1 MEDNIQEFVHFS
13 KLLEIYKDLLPL
25 SQQKVLDYYYN
36 FNLSL
41 KEIAEE
47 ENISRNG
54 VYDALN
60 KGKEN
65 LLKYESKLHIEKSM
79 IKIDKVLMKLK
90 EKLNQEDYLEIEKIL
105 KEE

>member
-1 MEDNIQEFVHFS
+1 MEDNIQEFVYFS

-65 LLKYESKLHIEKSM
+65 LLKYESKLYIEKSM